1 MMMAVA
7 QEDPMGCG
15 ISCVASLCGISYQ
28 KAKKLFDKP
37 QNAVSIGFFCRDIVR
52 ALAKAGRRYSFR
64 HIKRKT
70 RYPENSIVFISYSK
84 RYPAGHF
91 LVRAENRWMDPWMDF
106 PSIKDVRAGFRK
118 RLPGKA
124 EYLVF
129 PLEKRN

>member
-1 MMMAVA
+1 MSARPVA

-15 ISCVASLCGISYQ
+15 IACVASLCGISYQ

-37 QNAVSIGFFCRDIVR
+37 QNAVSIGYFCRDIVR
-52 ALAKAGRRYSFR
+52 ALGKTGKRYSFR
-64 HIKRKT
+64 RIKRKT
-70 RYPENSIVFISYSK
+70 HYPENSIVFIAYSK

-91 LVRAENRWMDPWMDF
+91 LARAENSWMDPWIDF
-106 PSIKDVRAGFRK
+106 PSIKNVRAGFRN

-129 PLEKRN
+129 PLEN